1 MQEVAAFTKWAGQP
15 ALLKKTDPA
24 SSSSSNSESTDDT
37 LISPLR
43 KHAPS
48 TQPRPPPSPNH
59 LDRFKRAAPREILID
74 AQRFPL
80 AFINDGNNNNNNLEY
95 SSNPEV
101 ISMVLIE
108 TKGELSIRH
117 YDFSDQATVSRVDRK
132 RVFSGKGVEAAQSQE
147 IVSRQG
153 GRRQQDYTGEE

>member
-1 MQEVAAFTKWAGQP
+1 MSISFFP
-15 ALLKKTDPA
+15 SFPFFYKKKLVQ
-24 SSSSSNSESTDDT
+24 DT
-37 LISPLR
+37 LFSLTCWR
-43 KHAPS
+43 
-48 TQPRPPPSPNH
+48 
-59 LDRFKRAAPREILID
+59 RE
-74 AQRFPL
+74 
-80 AFINDGNNNNNNLEY
+80 
-95 SSNPEV
+95 
-101 ISMVLIE
+101 IE

>member
-1 MQEVAAFTKWAGQP
+1 MVQ
-15 ALLKKTDPA
+15 
-24 SSSSSNSESTDDT
+24 DT
-37 LISPLR
+37 LFSLTCWR
-43 KHAPS
+43 
-48 TQPRPPPSPNH
+48 
-59 LDRFKRAAPREILID
+59 RE
-74 AQRFPL
+74 
-80 AFINDGNNNNNNLEY
+80 
-95 SSNPEV
+95 
-101 ISMVLIE
+101 IE